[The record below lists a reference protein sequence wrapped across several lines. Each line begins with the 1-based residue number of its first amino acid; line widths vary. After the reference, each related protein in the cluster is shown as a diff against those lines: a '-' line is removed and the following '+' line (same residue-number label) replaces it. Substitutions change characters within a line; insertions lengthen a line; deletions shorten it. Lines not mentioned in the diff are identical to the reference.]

1 MSPRIGRQILIRQGS
16 PISLIWKEN
25 QQSLIAAG
33 VGQAALSFCGLH
45 RDVFPMLGQSYDGIL
60 FIVLLPRDHR

>member
-25 QQSLIAAG
+25 QQSWGGAG
-33 VGQAALSFCGLH
+33 RV
-45 RDVFPMLGQSYDGIL
+45 
-60 FIVLLPRDHR
+60 VLLWFAQGCFSYAQTKL